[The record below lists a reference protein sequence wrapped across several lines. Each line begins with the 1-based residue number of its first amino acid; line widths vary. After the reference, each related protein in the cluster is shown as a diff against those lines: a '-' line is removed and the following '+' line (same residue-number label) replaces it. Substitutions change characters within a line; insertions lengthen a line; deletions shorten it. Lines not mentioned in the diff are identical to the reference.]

1 MLPETVK
8 GRLEAIPALVASGK
22 RVNGL
27 YRLMGSRL
35 LWEEGLQKIG
45 SNKGAMTPGIDGET
59 FADFGP
65 EDLDP
70 IIASVTAGTYDPKPV
85 RRVFTRKA
93 RANGVRWAFPRA
105 TTASFRKWRGN
116 CSNGSMNR
124 CSRTPP
130 MDSGRAGRV
139 IRRLNT
145 SKPYGRG

>member
-65 EDLDP
+65 EEREP
-70 IIASVTAGTYDPKPV
+70 IIARVTAGTYDPKPV
-85 RRVFTRKA
+85 RRVCTPKGTDKR
-93 RANGVRWAFPRA
+93 RPL
-105 TTASFRKWRGN
+105 GN
-116 CSNGSMNR
+116 
-124 CSRTPP
+124 RTKTE
-130 MDSGRAGRV
+130 GGRV
-139 IRRLNT
+139 GEVGER
-145 SKPYGRG
+145 

>member
-70 IIASVTAGTYDPKPV
+70 IIASVTAGTYASKPV
-85 RRVFTRKA
+85 RRVITPKGKGQR
-93 RANGVRWAFPRA
+93 RPLGIPPRDY
-105 TTASFRKWRGN
+105 TPVQEGETPSHE
-116 CSNGSMNR
+116 MN
-124 CSRTPP
+124 
-130 MDSGRAGRV
+130 
-139 IRRLNT
+139 
-145 SKPYGRG
+145 